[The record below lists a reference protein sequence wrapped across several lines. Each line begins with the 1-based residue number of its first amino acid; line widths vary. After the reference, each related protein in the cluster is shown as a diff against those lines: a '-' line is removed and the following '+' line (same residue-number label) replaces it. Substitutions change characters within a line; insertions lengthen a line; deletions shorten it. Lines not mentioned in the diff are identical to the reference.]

1 MTRTRPPPR
10 PAAPTGWR
18 SRSGAGALSRRLWSC
33 PFRYRCPSWGC
44 MPRAGS
50 SRSTRRNTPR
60 RSPRRPRDHGLG
72 RQEAVMYLN
81 IGGGNVVRKNSIV
94 AICDIDNTTFS
105 RSTRELLAAAEKA
118 GEVINAAE
126 DLPRSFILCEERGT
140 RRVWLSSLSSA
151 ALSRR

>member
-1 MTRTRPPPR
+1 
-10 PAAPTGWR
+10 
-18 SRSGAGALSRRLWSC
+18 
-33 PFRYRCPSWGC
+33 
-44 MPRAGS
+44 
-50 SRSTRRNTPR
+50 
-60 RSPRRPRDHGLG
+60 
-72 RQEAVMYLN
+72 MYLN

-105 RSTRELLAAAEKA
+105 RSTRELLAAAEKV

>member
-1 MTRTRPPPR
+1 
-10 PAAPTGWR
+10 
-18 SRSGAGALSRRLWSC
+18 
-33 PFRYRCPSWGC
+33 
-44 MPRAGS
+44 
-50 SRSTRRNTPR
+50 
-60 RSPRRPRDHGLG
+60 
-72 RQEAVMYLN
+72 MYLN

-126 DLPRSFILCEERGT
+126 DLPRSFVLCERGT